1 MILASASTPSGY
13 STGVRRREG
22 PFPETAII
30 SITTHGEID
39 LNGVKG
45 DIPNMNMIPQFTINP
60 KIQQFYKYNAVA
72 PGVINFILGDE
83 DIDIRDIER
92 SNTKKIEQ
100 LFADKVDASKINGAV
115 RTVLQKYNDKT
126 INETALPEILTT
138 INTVVDEQMKG
149 MVREKEE
156 EKINLEKQRSQALA
170 GKTDKATGKL
180 ITFNHDDTELLQ
192 IAAEYVNRY
201 TNGRT
206 IIDCISD
213 NPQRMM
219 VNKTYSLQKDNVSMG
234 GEDWS
239 ISCLNFKFGRENIFD
254 SIAGIVGSRNK
265 DRKIT
270 LEQLVDYLAENG
282 AKRLIVVDL
291 TCTPFFIKDKDGKDV
306 ELIGRPV
313 RQLRD
318 WIQNDGMKYG
328 GKRHNKRNTKRKG
341 KRNIKRKRNTK
352 RRN

>member
-1 MILASASTPSGY
+1 MRLASAS
-13 STGVRRREG
+13 STDVRRREG
-22 PFPETAII
+22 SFPETAII

-45 DIPNMNMIPQFTINP
+45 DIQNVNMIPQFTINP
-60 KIQQFYKYNAVA
+60 KIRQFYKYNAVA
-72 PGVINFILGDE
+72 PGVINFISGDE

-92 SNTKKIEQ
+92 SNSQKIEQ
-100 LFADKVDASKINGAV
+100 LFADTGDASKINGAV
-115 RTVLQKYNDKT
+115 RTILQKYNDRT
-126 INETALPEILTT
+126 INDDATFPEILTT
-138 INTVVDEQMKG
+138 VNAVVDKQMKD
-149 MVREKEE
+149 MVDEKQG

-180 ITFNHDDTELLQ
+180 ITFTEDDKDLLQ
-192 IAAEYVNRY
+192 MAAEYVNRY
-201 TNGRT
+201 ANGRT
-206 IIDCISD
+206 IIDCISG
-213 NPQRMM
+213 NPQRKM

-239 ISCLNFKFGRENIFD
+239 ISCLNFRFGRENIFD

-282 AKRLIVVDL
+282 VKRLIVVDL
-291 TCTPFFIKDKDGKDV
+291 TCCPFFIKNKDGEDV

-328 GKRHNKRNTKRKG
+328 GKRHIKRRNTKG
-341 KRNIKRKRNTK
+341 KRNTRRKGKRNTK